1 MLDYHVHTRY
11 CRHASGEVK
20 EYVIEGINKGLKE
33 IGISD
38 HYPMSHLP
46 QLSYN
51 DYSMDL
57 QEFPSYKREVNQLKK
72 IFNSKIDVK
81 LGAEV
86 DYLKAEE
93 STLRKNL
100 ASEDVDY
107 LMGVIHLLD
116 NWIIDDPRNTH
127 KYLEYDLNAFYN
139 KYFDEIQNLIRSGL
153 FDIVGHIDVIKKFNH
168 IPEEGIERYIMPC
181 LESIADK
188 ELCLEV
194 NTSGIDRPVK
204 DTYPGKKFF
213 KIMFDMGIQITLG
226 SDAHQPSEVGRHF
239 EVILKLLKN
248 VGYSGLISFKNREKE
263 LTKI

>member
-1 MLDYHVHTRY
+1 MLDYHVHTHY
-11 CRHASGEVK
+11 CRHASGEAK

-38 HYPMSHLP
+38 HYPMCHLP
-46 QLSYN
+46 QLSYD
-51 DYSMDL
+51 DYSMDQ
-57 QEFPSYKREVNQLKK
+57 QEFPSYKREVDQLKK

-86 DYLKAEE
+86 DYLKAKE

-100 ASEDVDY
+100 TSEDVDF

-127 KYLEYDLNAFYN
+127 KYLEYDLNTFYSR
-139 KYFDEIQNLIRSGL
+139 YFDEIQNLIRSGL

-168 IPEEGIERYIMPC
+168 IPDEGIERYIMPC

-188 ELCLEV
+188 GLCLEV

-213 KIMFDMGIQITLG
+213 KIMFEMGIPITLG
-226 SDAHQPSEVGRHF
+226 SDAHKPSEVGRHF
-239 EVILKLLKN
+239 EAILKLLKN
-248 VGYSGLISFKNREKE
+248 AGYSELISFKNREKE

>member
-20 EYVIEGINKGLKE
+20 EYVIEGMNKGLKE

-46 QLSYN
+46 KLSYN

-188 ELCLEV
+188 EKLINHLNLKEIVSRNDNIISYINSFWIVLYTCSRISIFNR
-194 NTSGIDRPVK
+194 NTCCSHFTSSIIKNIVID
-204 DTYPGKKFF
+204 F
-213 KIMFDMGIQITLG
+213 
-226 SDAHQPSEVGRHF
+226 
-239 EVILKLLKN
+239 N
-248 VGYSGLISFKNREKE
+248 C
-263 LTKI
+263 

>member
-1 MLDYHVHTRY
+1 MLDYHVHTHY
-11 CRHASGEVK
+11 CRHASGEIK
-20 EYVIEGINKGLKE
+20 EYLVEGMNKGLKE

-38 HYPMSHLP
+38 HYPMFHLP

-57 QEFPSYKREVNQLKK
+57 QEFPLYKREVNQVKR
-72 IFNSKIDVK
+72 IFSSKIDVK

-93 STLRKNL
+93 PTLMKSL
-100 ASEDVDY
+100 VLEDVDY

-139 KYFDEIQNLIRSGL
+139 KYFDEIQNLIKSGL

-168 IPEEGIERYIMPC
+168 IPEEGIEQYIMPC
-181 LESIADK
+181 LELIADK

-204 DTYPGKKFF
+204 DTYPGQKFF
-213 KIMFDMGIQITLG
+213 KIIFDMGIQITLG
-226 SDAHQPSEVGRHF
+226 SDAHKPSEVGRHF
-239 EVILKLLKN
+239 EVILKFLKN
-248 VGYSGLISFKNREKE
+248 VGYSELISFKNREKE
-263 LTKI
+263 LIKI